1 MPATNPA
8 PQPKPPRPATR
19 LLLIAADLYA
29 ASAAVYLL
37 LRLLTGDR
45 FWPVRLADTFSQWLL
60 LPGVVLL
67 AVALALRRWRRAAA
81 LAIPAAAFLW
91 LFGGLLLPGGRPAPV
106 CANADGCRTLTVM
119 TFNAGKIVPDMAEFA
134 ARLDENSVD
143 VVAVQELSTAFES
156 KLESALLD
164 AYPYRVLYGAGVDGI
179 GLLSRYPIVEH
190 DLFYLKLGVFP
201 YLQAE
206 LDVDGEPVTVF
217 SVHPPPPAFG
227 PGQGFRTRTIDDLPG
242 LLARVDTSQPV
253 VVMGDFN
260 AADQST
266 EHRMLRAAGLQD
278 AFREA
283 GWSFGHTF
291 PAAGRFFRVP
301 MPPLVRIDYVWAS
314 EHFTPVEAHV
324 GPGLGSDHLPVLA
337 TLRLEPRRTET
348 LSVRPSGWEFHQP
361 LLHEAGQRLIAGLT
375 AAQRAPLSIAAPH
388 PRGYTPIRQQFDSRS
403 KGET

>member
-1 MPATNPA
+1 
-8 PQPKPPRPATR
+8 
-19 LLLIAADLYA
+19 
-29 ASAAVYLL
+29 
-37 LRLLTGDR
+37 
-45 FWPVRLADTFSQWLL
+45 
-60 LPGVVLL
+60 
-67 AVALALRRWRRAAA
+67 
-81 LAIPAAAFLW
+81 
-91 LFGGLLLPGGRPAPV
+91 
-106 CANADGCRTLTVM
+106 M

-242 LLARVDTSQPV
+242 LLARIDPDKPV
-253 VVMGDFN
+253 IVLGDFN
-260 AADQST
+260 VSDQSA

-283 GWSFGHTF
+283 GWGFGHTF
-291 PAAGRFFRVP
+291 PAAGRFYRIP
-301 MPPLVRIDYVWAS
+301 MPPVVRIDYVWAS

-337 TLRLEPRRTET
+337 SLRLNAPR
-348 LSVRPSGWEFHQP
+348 
-361 LLHEAGQRLIAGLT
+361 
-375 AAQRAPLSIAAPH
+375 
-388 PRGYTPIRQQFDSRS
+388 
-403 KGET
+403 